1 MWILSASESL
11 LSRVGE
17 TLPAAVAAGI
27 VFGAFMGGCAHL
39 GQAGKDKAAALFV
52 ADMSDEHDFKPQGV
66 GRANWGRHAR
76 VGYRKPPD
84 GWSCAVM
91 WGQIY
96 PAEGGDPSVNARVQ
110 IRDLRLWYLSR
121 RDDRWH
127 ELQASAGLE
136 GAAYRQDF
144 AGDEN
149 VPADMRKE
157 MDGSVSVKM
166 APGRNFHFWPTGGR
180 ADLKPGDVAAM
191 ASSFRAR
198 LVLDD
203 ASKPDDLDS
212 ARLVGSCGGD
222 FWRAPGVQWAAD
234 WSNNGDWAI
243 GRFKLITREWKV
255 FTATNAEPELLRK
268 NPPPLR
274 LE

>member
-1 MWILSASESL
+1 MWCLPVNELAYPLAGKVL
-11 LSRVGE
+11 L
-17 TLPAAVAAGI
+17 AALAAGAGLG
-27 VFGAFMGGCAHL
+27 FLLGGCVHV
-39 GQAGKDKAAALFV
+39 GQSEKDRVAALFV
-52 ADMSDEHDFKPQGV
+52 ADMSEDHDLKPQGV
-66 GRANWGRHAR
+66 GGANWGRHAR

-96 PAEGGDPSVNARVQ
+96 PAEGGDLSANARVQ
-110 IRDLRLWYLSR
+110 IRDLRLWCLSR

-127 ELQASAGLE
+127 ELQASVDLE

-149 VPADMRKE
+149 IPADIRKE
-157 MDGSVSVKM
+157 NDGSISVKM
-166 APGRNFHFWPTGGR
+166 VPGRNFHFWPTGGR

-203 ASKPDDLDS
+203 AAQPDDLDK

-222 FWRAPGVQWAAD
+222 FWRAPSAQWSAD

-243 GRFKLITREWKV
+243 ARFKLIEREWKV
-255 FTATNAEPELLRK
+255 FTATNAEPELVRS

-274 LE
+274 LR